1 MVYNALGSL
10 GILQDVAMKITPGWP
25 ESAEVLVVRKEQV
38 VPVSPKSHVPLSTRS
53 SQAQSNEIN
62 ERELGMLD
70 DISNRMHSSLG

>member
-1 MVYNALGSL
+1 
-10 GILQDVAMKITPGWP
+10 MKITPGWP

-62 ERELGMLD
+62 ERIRNARRYFESDALQFGMKTVEANP
-70 DISNRMHSSLG
+70 DIH